1 MKIVLTGS
9 LGHISKP
16 LTQTLIADG
25 HEVTVISSSPERQSE
40 IKALGATAA
49 IGTFENAD
57 FLAQTFSGADAVY
70 TMVAAHSYMDKEL
83 DLIGFY
89 IQLGRNYTEAIQK
102 SGVKKVVNLSTFGA
116 HLPAGNGILAGAYH
130 VEQLLNALP
139 NDVSITHMRPV
150 SFYYNLYGYVPMIKA
165 TGGIYVNYGG
175 DTMIPWVSPLD
186 IAAAVAEEVQADF
199 TGRNVRYVASEELT
213 GDETARILGPAIGL
227 PDLKWT
233 VISSE
238 EALNNLLSVGMNPT
252 IAAGLI
258 EMYGALYSGLLSKD
272 YEKNHP
278 SEMGKV
284 KLADFAQEFAGAFR
298 EN

>member
-16 LTQTLIADG
+16 LAGTLIGNG
-25 HEVTVISSSPERQSE
+25 HEVTVISSSPERQQQIE
-40 IKALGATAA
+40 ELGAKAA
-49 IGTFENAD
+49 IGTFED
-57 FLAQTFSGADAVY
+57 VEFLAKTFTGADAVY
-70 TMVAAHSYMDKEL
+70 TMVAAHSYLSKDL

-89 IQLGRNYTEAIQK
+89 KQLGQNYAEAIQHA
-102 SGVKKVVNLSTFGA
+102 GVKRVVNLSTFGA
-116 HLPAGNGILAGAYH
+116 HLAEGNGILVGAYH
-130 VEQLLNALP
+130 VEQTLNALP
-139 NDVSITHMRPV
+139 ADVSITHMRPV

-175 DTMIPWVSPLD
+175 DSMIPWVSPFD
-186 IAAAVAEEVQADF
+186 IADAVAEELQSGF

-213 GDETARILGPAIGL
+213 GDETARILAAALGK
-227 PDLKWT
+227 PDLKWV

-238 EALNNLLSVGMNPT
+238 ESLNNLTSVGMNPA
-252 IAAGLI
+252 IAAGLV
-258 EMYGALYSGLLSKD
+258 EMYGALYSGLLGED
-272 YEKNHP
+272 YVKNRP
-278 SEMGKV
+278 ASMGKV